1 MKIYT
6 ITIEVDG
13 LIDDQ
18 EIYDETQDY
27 GFVYNMNDPFSS
39 LLAVQNW
46 CLINLRYNETA
57 VVWEN
62 DQPICYIGINN
73 NELIIKPIPD
83 NE

>member
-1 MKIYT
+1 MKNYT

-18 EIYDETQDY
+18 GNQEE
-27 GFVYNMNDPFSS
+27 GVVYNMNDPFSS